1 MEEEV
6 TQHKDIKWPKEGT
19 LRRVDKLMSKAKG
32 AATLPP
38 DAGPTLR
45 FKFDLARQIVEY
57 MNDKDLSQREMA
69 KVLGIHEARIS
80 EIVHYRLGR
89 VMADTLM
96 GYVERLNKKTRFKVA

>member
-1 MEEEV
+1 MS
-6 TQHKDIKWPKEGT
+6 QPKDFRWPKEET
-19 LRRVDKLMSKAKG
+19 LRRIDKVMSKTKG

-38 DAGPTLR
+38 GAGPTLR
-45 FKFDLARQIVEY
+45 FKFELARQIVEH
-57 MNDKDLSQREMA
+57 MNDKELSQRELA

-96 GYVERLNKKTRFKVA
+96 GYVERLNKKARFKVA

>member
-1 MEEEV
+1 M
-6 TQHKDIKWPKEGT
+6 TQHKDGRWPKDET
-19 LRRVDKLMSKAKG
+19 LRRIDTALSKAKG
-32 AATLPP
+32 SATIPS

-57 MNDKDLSQREMA
+57 MKCKDLSQRELA
-69 KVLGIHEARIS
+69 KTLGIHEARVS

-96 GYVERLNKKTRFKVA
+96 SYVERLNKKARFKVA